1 MIRTMC
7 VISLYKDGSRIPD
20 WWLYFC
26 GMVALTRRTA
36 GSAEAEYSATRLF
49 LLNIPL
55 RKIFNFD
62 RVEINFTFS
71 AGVSTSSEVFSNHQ
85 MASREKVGVLINMAD
100 QRMYHAK
107 GMGKNRVVFEI

>member
-1 MIRTMC
+1 MAQ
-7 VISLYKDGSRIPD
+7 YKQE
-20 WWLYFC
+20 WWLTLA
-26 GMVALTRRTA
+26 GLVAHFIQ
-36 GSAEAEYSATRLF
+36 EYS
-49 LLNIPL
+49 N
-55 RKIFNFD
+55 KIFNFD

>member
-1 MIRTMC
+1 MI
-7 VISLYKDGSRIPD
+7 D
-20 WWLYFC
+20 WKKKYASKIR
-26 GMVALTRRTA
+26 GMN
-36 GSAEAEYSATRLF
+36 YSGR
-49 LLNIPL
+49 N
-55 RKIFNFD
+55 KIFNFD

>member
-1 MIRTMC
+1 MI
-7 VISLYKDGSRIPD
+7 D
-20 WWLYFC
+20 WKKKNASEIR
-26 GMVALTRRTA
+26 GMN
-36 GSAEAEYSATRLF
+36 YSGR
-49 LLNIPL
+49 N
-55 RKIFNFD
+55 KIFNFD